1 MRMNI
6 TWKTAILALIVL
18 VAIATVGMNGGAE
31 SRTVARGAAVGL
43 VDCSIRDPFS
53 PCFDAK
59 IGYPAADLLILDV
72 FY

>member
-31 SRTVARGAAVGL
+31 SRTVARSATVGL

-53 PCFDAK
+53 PCFDIK